1 MTIQEAAESA
11 AWIDRSTDSVR
22 NNAEGA
28 IHKAMSGPARAVRSH
43 FIDFM
48 VYQLQDIAPGG
59 EAVIHAILDVQS
71 PLISLSIEPTP

>member
-1 MTIQEAAESA
+1 MTIQEAADETEWCHNPDDLVRALTESA
-11 AWIDRSTDSVR
+11 TH
-22 NNAEGA
+22 NAF
-28 IHKAMSGPARAVRSH
+28 SGTARAVRSH